1 MYDSWVFVL
10 SVFTSVPLKDRVP
23 VSKSKSWMVWKKTV
37 PQRSHVWTLIADILF
52 VCVGFSI
59 ELLQTTFQ
67 KNFKPATPDPEL
79 PLGKY
84 KKKNN
89 CNAALIFRFLWF
101 SGQKALIGQV
111 TLRCSDIDKSLAFYT
126 GILGMKLLSI
136 QVPQISSVFYKPGSV
151 INI

>member
-1 MYDSWVFVL
+1 LLESLQYGALTQSLGW
-10 SVFTSVPLKDRVP
+10 
-23 VSKSKSWMVWKKTV
+23 WKK
-37 PQRSHVWTLIADILF
+37 QYLRSHVWTLIADILF

-67 KNFKPATPDPEL
+67 KNFQPATPDPEL
-79 PLGKY
+79 PLGK
-84 KKKNN
+84 KKKKKII
-89 CNAALIFRFLWF
+89 ALPRSFIHFLWF

-136 QVPQISSVFYKPGSV
+136 QVPQISIVFWNSKQGSV
-151 INI
+151 IDIHFGAI